1 MSTPSVFRLWMLGK
15 ELLPKWSTLPVS
27 KDCWSGAEYVSDCH
41 MIKKQ
46 AKKRIFACMLSAII
60 TEIIA
65 CTECFRYLL
74 PYVEF

>member
-41 MIKKQ
+41 MI
-46 AKKRIFACMLSAII
+46 
-60 TEIIA
+60 
-65 CTECFRYLL
+65 
-74 PYVEF
+74 